1 MERVIMIITETVD
14 VRVTPIKI
22 LLMGYHS
29 YFGKSLQD
37 RIREVHEHTD
47 LYDNPD
53 KLLVSAEILQDTGKP
68 LSYWLDTL
76 EWGSI

>member
-1 MERVIMIITETVD
+1 MIITETVD

-37 RIREVHEHTD
+37 RIREIHQDID

-53 KLLVSAEILQDTGKP
+53 KGLVSAEILQDTGKP

-76 EWGSI
+76 QWRSI

>member
-1 MERVIMIITETVD
+1 MIITETVD
-14 VRVTPIKI
+14 VKVTPIKI

-37 RIREVHEHTD
+37 RIREVHEHKD

-68 LSYWLDTL
+68 YHT
-76 EWGSI
+76 G

>member
-1 MERVIMIITETVD
+1 MIITETENVK
-14 VRVTPIKI
+14 VTPIKI
-22 LLMGYHS
+22 LLIGYKEH
-29 YFGKSLQD
+29 FGESLQD
-37 RIREVHEHTD
+37 RIREIHQNTD
-47 LYDNPD
+47 LYNNPD

>member
-1 MERVIMIITETVD
+1 MIITETVD

-37 RIREVHEHTD
+37 RIREIHEVTD

-53 KLLVSAEILQDTGKP
+53 KGLVSAEILQDTGKP
-68 LSYWLDTL
+68 LSYWLDAL
-76 EWGSI
+76 QWRSI